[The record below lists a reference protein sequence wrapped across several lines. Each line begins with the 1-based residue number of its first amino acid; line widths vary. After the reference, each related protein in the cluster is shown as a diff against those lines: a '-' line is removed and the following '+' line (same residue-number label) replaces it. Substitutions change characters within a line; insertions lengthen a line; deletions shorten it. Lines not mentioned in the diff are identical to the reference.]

1 MSLFKFLVGGGGGTA
16 IIHLLLQLLL
26 ISNANII
33 GASKIS
39 HRISN
44 RYVYI
49 DLGANNGESVESFLP
64 SENKAGKKVARD
76 GSSSSADNL
85 FFKKANNNSNPMYDK
100 RNYEIHAIEA
110 NPHYTEKL
118 LRQKLKYEDKNVSKS
133 YTLYNGTGISTMNGE
148 GYLILDCHGEVNTI
162 LCIVIFSIFHYM
174 IECEGCKDGS
184 SGSTMKR

>member
-1 MSLFKFLVGGGGGTA
+1 MSLFKFLVVVGGGTA

-26 ISNANII
+26 ISNII

-64 SENKAGKKVARD
+64 SENKAGKKVDGD
-76 GSSSSADNL
+76 GSSVISSSADNL

-110 NPHYTEKL
+110 NPHHTEKL
-118 LRQKLKYEDKNVSKS
+118 LRQQRKYEDEKVSKS

-162 LCIVIFSIFHYM
+162 LCIVIFFYFFI
-174 IECEGCKDGS
+174 I
-184 SGSTMKR
+184 

>member
-1 MSLFKFLVGGGGGTA
+1 MTHR
-16 IIHLLLQLLL
+16 IINLILHLLV
-26 ISNANII
+26 ISNIQ
-33 GASKIS
+33 GSKKTHHLS
-39 HRISN
+39 SRS

-49 DLGANNGESVESFLP
+49 DLGANDGESVEVFLP
-64 SENKAGKKVARD
+64 SVNTDSAVKNVAGD
-76 GSSSSADNL
+76 GSSAISSSADNL

-110 NPHYTEKL
+110 NPHYTEQL

-162 LCIVIFSIFHYM
+162 LCIVIFFYFFI
-174 IECEGCKDGS
+174 I
-184 SGSTMKR
+184 

>member
-1 MSLFKFLVGGGGGTA
+1 MLLFKFLVVGGGGTA
-16 IIHLLLQLLL
+16 IIYLLLQLLL

-39 HRISN
+39 HRITN

-64 SENKAGKKVARD
+64 SENKEGKKVDGD
-76 GSSSSADNL
+76 GSSVISSSADNL

-118 LRQKLKYEDKNVSKS
+118 LRQQRKYEDKNVSKS

-148 GYLILDCHGEVNTI
+148 GYLILDCKGDVIYI
-162 LCIVIFSIFHYM
+162 LLINN
-174 IECEGCKDGS
+174 
-184 SGSTMKR
+184 